1 MLSSDT
7 RPLARTVTTAVQSSH
22 VLAATT
28 ASKVEQ
34 TRNDFIFYWESLD
47 DWEILEDFGRLTGRV
62 LTTWSAEDM
71 KIAVIYLDKHW
82 SWWTFCR
89 SEIKTFNASL

>member
-22 VLAATT
+22 VLAATA

-34 TRNDFIFYWESLD
+34 TRIDFIFYSENLD
-47 DWEILEDFGRLTGRV
+47 
-62 LTTWSAEDM
+62 
-71 KIAVIYLDKHW
+71 
-82 SWWTFCR
+82 
-89 SEIKTFNASL
+89 N

>member
-22 VLAATT
+22 VLAATA

-47 DWEILEDFGRLTGRV
+47 NLECGGYEDSRYLYGQALDLVDFLQ
-62 LTTWSAEDM
+62 
-71 KIAVIYLDKHW
+71 K
-82 SWWTFCR
+82 
-89 SEIKTFNASL
+89 

>member
-22 VLAATT
+22 VLAATA
-28 ASKVEQ
+28 ASKMEHR
-34 TRNDFIFYWESLD
+34 RNNCISYWESLD
-47 DWEILEDFGRLTGRV
+47 DWEILEDFGQLTRRV
-62 LTTWSAEDM
+62 LTTWSAADM

-82 SWWTFCR
+82 SCWTFCR
-89 SEIKTFNASL
+89 SEIKTCNASL

>member
-28 ASKVEQ
+28 ASKMEHR
-34 TRNDFIFYWESLD
+34 RNNFIFYWESLD
-47 DWEILEDFGRLTGRV
+47 
-62 LTTWSAEDM
+62 
-71 KIAVIYLDKHW
+71 
-82 SWWTFCR
+82 
-89 SEIKTFNASL
+89 N